1 MASKIANTKSN
12 TKKIH
17 AREYNGGIQKENR
30 KIRAI
35 AKIAV
40 KNLG

>member
-1 MASKIANTKSN
+1 MASKIVKNKSN

-17 AREYNGGIQKENR
+17 AREYKEGIQYENR

-35 AKIAV
+35 AKIAT
-40 KNLG
+40 KNLS